1 MKELLRKLKPL
12 EIGLKKFALRVFSP
26 ILKCRERGPLALGE
40 RQWKKILLVRHEKIG
55 DVIIALALVDELKK
69 RFPGCKVS
77 FMGSRQNIV
86 VVKSDPRFDK
96 VFVFNK
102 SFRVDL
108 GMIRAA
114 RKEKFDCVI
123 DLITHDSVTSMLLTR
138 LCGSRALKIGIGKS
152 DHTCYYNCHVP
163 HPLRNPGRHIVD
175 FHLDLI
181 KVLGVEPGKPGQYA
195 PLYIDDKAD
204 RAASAFME
212 SRDISKGRKFG
223 VNISAGEPSRDWGA
237 DNFAILI
244 DKMLDRFE
252 DCELIIITTPHEYH
266 LGQRIKEVSC
276 SRVHIIPE
284 GLDLITVA
292 AIIRK
297 LDLLVSPDTSLVH
310 IAGAFRVPVVALY
323 RRFMGEYK
331 FWRPLHQKGGVV
343 LSGRDEDVSD
353 ITVEQVL
360 DEIVNVINEFEV
372 IQTSFSDA
380 ANRGRLD

>member
-1 MKELLRKLKPL
+1 MKKLLGKLKPL

-26 ILKCRERGPLALGE
+26 ILECRERGPYAIGD
-40 RQWKKILLVRHEKIG
+40 RQWKKILLIRHEKIG

-86 VVKSDPRFDK
+86 VVKDDPRFDK
-96 VFVFNK
+96 VFVFSK
-102 SFRVDL
+102 SFGVDL

-138 LCGSRALKIGIGKS
+138 LCGSWALKIGIGKS
-152 DHTCYYNCHVP
+152 DHQGYYNCHVS
-163 HPLRNPGRHIVD
+163 HPLRNPDRHIVD
-175 FHLDLI
+175 FHLDLV
-181 KVLGVEPGKPGQYA
+181 KVLGAEPGKPGQYA
-195 PLYIDDKAD
+195 PLYINDKAD
-204 RAASAFME
+204 RVAAEFME
-212 SRDISKGRKFG
+212 PLDISKGRKFG

-237 DNFAILI
+237 EKFAILI
-244 DKMLDRFE
+244 DKMLDRFG
-252 DCELIIITTPHEYH
+252 DCQLIIITAPHEYH
-266 LGQRIKEVSC
+266 QGRQIKETYRN
-276 SRVHIIPE
+276 RVHIIPE
-284 GLDLITVA
+284 SLDLITVA

-353 ITVEQVL
+353 ITVGQVL
-360 DEIVNVINEFEV
+360 DEIVNVIDEFEM
-372 IQTSFSDA
+372 IPTALSDA
-380 ANRGRLD
+380 ANRGRRD